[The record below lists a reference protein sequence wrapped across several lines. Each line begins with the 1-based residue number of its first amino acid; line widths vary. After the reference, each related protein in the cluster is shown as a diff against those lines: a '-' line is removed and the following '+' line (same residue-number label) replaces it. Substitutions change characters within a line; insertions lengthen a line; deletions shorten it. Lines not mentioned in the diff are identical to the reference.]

1 MKKIYFCYLLFLNI
15 FISATPIEEINIFF
29 TNDLTFVQTSLNKI
43 DNSFDKSGFIPE
55 MDFSHFFQRI
65 DFDRSLNNFFDSPE
79 LHPEPSIREERVG
92 KEVHNYIN
100 VIIIFLNNRP
110 NDFFYF

>member
-43 DNSFDKSGFIPE
+43 DNSFDKSEGSYKKSPDKI
-55 MDFSHFFQRI
+55 RI
-65 DFDRSLNNFFDSPE
+65 DIEEVLE
-79 LHPEPSIREERVG
+79 LAMLTMKILTAGLLKKVMR
-92 KEVHNYIN
+92 
-100 VIIIFLNNRP
+100 
-110 NDFFYF
+110 